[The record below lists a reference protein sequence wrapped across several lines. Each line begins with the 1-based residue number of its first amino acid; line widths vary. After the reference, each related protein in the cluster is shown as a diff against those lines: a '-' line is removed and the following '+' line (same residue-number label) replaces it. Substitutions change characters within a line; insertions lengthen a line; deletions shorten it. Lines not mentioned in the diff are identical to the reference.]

1 MYSHTW
7 QKPLKIKPLWHL
19 ILLNYNAVGE
29 HKTWDILKKD
39 DISVPLLCQKLHTQ
53 RDWVP
58 TIYVIDLLHAVNL
71 LTLSGM
77 TYLLYKSEET
87 PK

>member
-7 QKPLKIKPLWHL
+7 QKQLKLKPLWHL
-19 ILLNYNAVGE
+19 ILLNYKTLGE

-39 DISVPLLCQKLHTQ
+39 DISIPFLCRHLHTR

-58 TIYVIDLLHAVNL
+58 TIYIIDLLHAVDL
-71 LTLSGM
+71 LILSD
-77 TYLLYKSEET
+77 TTHLLYKSEET